1 MLTQAREMA
10 QQLEQGTALPQDLGL
25 VPSTLVKWLTAC
37 NSSSFLDSSG
47 TAVLCIYHTRVC
59 ISKCGH
65 VHTHTQLIIKI
76 FIPLGDSCCIQL
88 WIMAILGFSSA
99 SGRCQVETHLNPH
112 PHPLPLQNVFWE
124 EWEIRSIGSFFTFF
138 RKKTCLMRKNLLPI
152 DASPTIF
159 RTGERSCP
167 LG

>member
-1 MLTQAREMA
+1 MCDTFFLFDIKMLTQAREMA

-47 TAVLCIYHTRVC
+47 TAVLCIYHTCAC

-65 VHTHTQLIIKI
+65 VHTHTINNKI

-88 WIMAILGFSSA
+88 WIMAILGFSNA

-112 PHPLPLQNVFWE
+112 PHPLPLQYVFWE
-124 EWEIRSIGSFFTFF
+124 EWGILSIGSFFSFF
-138 RKKTCLMRKNLLPI
+138 KKR
-152 DASPTIF
+152 
-159 RTGERSCP
+159 RV
-167 LG
+167 